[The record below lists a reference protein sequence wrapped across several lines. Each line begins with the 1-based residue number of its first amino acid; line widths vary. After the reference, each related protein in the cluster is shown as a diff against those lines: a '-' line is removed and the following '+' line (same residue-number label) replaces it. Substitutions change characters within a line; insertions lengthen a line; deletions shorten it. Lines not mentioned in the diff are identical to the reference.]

1 MKFDGVAVFGSNNRL
16 PLIQPFCFSG
26 FVFSKLSPFH
36 AVVVSLVLLFR
47 AVVAL
52 LLTPFR
58 TASRQSFRTMVHVK
72 WGRDVLHFPV
82 PPPNTTLGKLR
93 ADIAE
98 YTHLPPSSFKLVHAG
113 AVMKDDHAPLSVYK
127 IRENSTIALIG
138 GHTSA
143 ETSAPHARPPR
154 SNEPP
159 TEQSTIGTIRAE
171 LDRVRSTLVPDVDAF
186 VLACSGPLVPAPHSS
201 TFPVPAQTLTSGSF
215 LASSDGVPSQE
226 PTSLDHSR
234 LSELLLQSLLRLDA
248 LHLPGADWPEA
259 RQQRKAAVREVQ
271 SVLDRLDNAWASR

>member
-1 MKFDGVAVFGSNNRL
+1 MDRTVGCHSFIHSAPVDSF
-16 PLIQPFCFSG
+16 
-26 FVFSKLSPFH
+26 FSKLSSFH

-58 TASRQSFRTMVHVK
+58 TASRQSFKTMVHVK

-82 PPPNTTLGKLR
+82 PPPDTTLGKLR

-113 AVMKDDHAPLSVYK
+113 AVMKDDYAPLSAYK

-138 GHTSA
+138 GHTSTQ
-143 ETSAPHARPPR
+143 TSAPQPRPPR
-154 SNEPP
+154 SSEPP
-159 TEQSTIGTIRAE
+159 TEKGTISTICAE

-186 VLACSGPLVPAPHSS
+186 VLACSGPLVPAPHSAS
-201 TFPVPAQTLTSGSF
+201 TFPAPAQMPTSGSF
-215 LASSDGVPSQE
+215 PASSDGVPPQE

-259 RQQRKAAVREVQ
+259 RQQRKVAVREVQ